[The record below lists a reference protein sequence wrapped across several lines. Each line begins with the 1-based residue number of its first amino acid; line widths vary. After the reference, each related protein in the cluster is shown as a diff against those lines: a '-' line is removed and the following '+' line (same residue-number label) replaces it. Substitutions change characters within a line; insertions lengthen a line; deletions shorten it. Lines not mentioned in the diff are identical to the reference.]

1 MNKDYQKQFYE
12 VLGAKL
18 TERMKKKNLTVSA
31 LARGSGEQYNTIK
44 YALEGRPFQFHQAL
58 WIIDCLRFNLDDLL
72 DSIRHTLMAGA
83 FDGKEEKENGKQEE
97 NQGIQGLI

>member
-1 MNKDYQKQFYE
+1 MNKDYQKQFYDA
-12 VLGAKL
+12 LGAKL

-72 DSIRHTLMAGA
+72 DSVRHTLMNGA
-83 FDGKEEKENGKQEE
+83 FNGEEEESKQEE